1 MPRTTACRSCWQA
14 TWCLDHGVRDRHG
27 YASSGNRGEPPLIF
41 AARQQRLN
49 LALEGGGAHG
59 AFTWGVLD
67 RLLEEKAV
75 EIGWISATS
84 AGAVNAVALAA
95 GLVEN
100 GRTGARAVLKA
111 VWEAVAKAGVPDLL
125 RNNPWLAGISKSN
138 ALAQVASLFSPY
150 DFNPLGFDPFRKLL
164 EAHIDFA
171 LLRTSPGPELLIAAT
186 DVTTGRARLFRRR
199 ELTVQCVLASA
210 CLPTIHHA
218 VTIDGH
224 AYWDGG
230 FSANPDLL
238 TLGRESPV
246 GDTLIVKLNPVERPG
261 VPTSAREISAR
272 INQITFNQP
281 MLRDMEVIETV
292 RTRHRGLFARRG
304 NTPDA
309 RLARHRFHLIDAGR
323 FTGALAPESKAKPD
337 MELLA
342 YLHGA
347 GRTET
352 EKWLA
357 RNGASI
363 GRRATV
369 DFARDF
375 HAGHRGAP
383 LSSVARRPSPEAA
396 A

>member
-1 MPRTTACRSCWQA
+1 LGPE
-14 TWCLDHGVRDRHG
+14 DRLG
-27 YASSGNRGEPPLIF
+27 AVPAVEGAGEL
-41 AARQQRLN
+41 RQFFKHKQRLN

-67 RLLEEKAV
+67 RLLEDETLD
-75 EIGWISATS
+75 IGWISATS

-95 GLVEN
+95 GLAE
-100 GRTGARAVLKA
+100 GDRASARAKLRA

-125 RNNPWLAGISKSN
+125 RNNPWLAGISRSQ
-138 ALAQVASLFSPY
+138 AMAQVASLFSPY

-171 LLRTSPGPELLIAAT
+171 LLRTTRGPELLIAAT
-186 DVTTGRARLFRRR
+186 DVATGRPRLFRRR
-199 ELTVQCVLASA
+199 DLTVQSVLASA

-218 VTIDGH
+218 VAIDGR

-230 FSANPDLL
+230 FSANPDLV
-238 TLGRESPV
+238 TLARESPV
-246 GDTLIVKLNPVERPG
+246 GDTLLVRLSPLRTEG
-261 VPTSAREISAR
+261 VPASVREIGAR

-281 MLRDMEVIETV
+281 MLRDIEVIEAV
-292 RTRHRGLFARRG
+292 RGLRSRWSRFHSAA
-304 NTPDA
+304 DA

-323 FTGALAPESKAKPD
+323 FTSSLAPESKGKPD
-337 MELLA
+337 IELLT

-347 GRTET
+347 GRSET

-357 RNGASI
+357 RARAEV

-369 DFARDF
+369 DLGRHFLSERAAPE
-375 HAGHRGAP
+375 AGKAGQSA
-383 LSSVARRPSPEAA
+383 SPEVAA
-396 A
+396 